1 MTPLLSV
8 SDLAVSYGAVP
19 AVKGVSLE
27 IFPGEVRVI
36 LGANGAG
43 KTTIIKTLLG
53 LLRPRGGAVRYD
65 GEHDLLRMKPHQ
77 IRRLGIAWVPEG
89 RQLWNTLTVID
100 NLRMGGFVE
109 SDTASSTAASTR
121 CSSGFPASRS
131 AATRSPARCRGGE
144 QQMVAIARALI
155 AAPKLLLMDE
165 PSLGLAPIIVRDV
178 FRLVRDINAMGIS
191 ILMVEQNARQALR
204 VATGPICS
212 KSARSSTAARC
223 PTSPRTAGSRRCS
236 WGRGMTRHLL
246 TAWRGQ
252 ASNDTA
258 QASLDSMTR

>member
-1 MTPLLSV
+1 MTPLLSI

-19 AVKGVSLE
+19 AVKRVSLE

-53 LLRPRGGAVRYD
+53 LLRPRGGAIRYNGD
-65 GEHDLLRMKPHQ
+65 HDLLRLKPHQ

-109 SDTASSTAASTR
+109 NDSKAVDRRVDEMFERFPRLKERRDQLAGSL
-121 CSSGFPASRS
+121 SGA
-131 AATRSPARCRGGE
+131 E
-144 QQMVAIARALI
+144 HQMVAIARALI

-204 VATGPICS
+204 VASWAYLLEVGSIVDSGPVSDIAS
-212 KSARSSTAARC
+212 H
-223 PTSPRTAGSRRCS
+223 SRI
-236 WGRGMTRHLL
+236 
-246 TAWRGQ
+246 Q
-252 ASNDTA
+252 AIFLGGEA
-258 QASLDSMTR
+258 

>member
-1 MTPLLSV
+1 MTPLLSIA
-8 SDLAVSYGAVP
+8 DLAVSYGAVP
-19 AVKGVSLE
+19 AVAGASLE

-53 LLRPRGGAVRYD
+53 LLRARRGRVRFA
-65 GEHDLLRMKPHQ
+65 GGHDLLRLKPHQ

-89 RQLWNTLTVID
+89 RQLWNTLSVID
-100 NLRMGGFVE
+100 NLRMGGFIERDRKLIDRRVDE
-109 SDTASSTAASTR
+109 MFER
-121 CSSGFPASRS
+121 FPRLKERRDQVAGSLS
-131 AATRSPARCRGGE
+131 GGE

-165 PSLGLAPIIVRDV
+165 PSLGLAPLVVRDV

-204 VATGPICS
+204 VASWAYLLEVGAIVDSGP
-212 KSARSSTAARC
+212 AAEIA
-223 PTSPRTAGSRRCS
+223 SHRRV
-236 WGRGMTRHLL
+236 
-246 TAWRGQ
+246 Q
-252 ASNDTA
+252 AVFLGGEA
-258 QASLDSMTR
+258 

>member
-19 AVKGVSLE
+19 AVQGVGLE

-43 KTTIIKTLLG
+43 KTTIIKSLFG
-53 LLRPRGGAVRYD
+53 LLRPRRGTSSYAGG
-65 GEHDLLRMKPHQ
+65 HDLFRLKPHQ
-77 IRRLGIAWVPEG
+77 IRKLGLAWVPEG
-89 RQLWNTLTVID
+89 RQLWNTLSVMD

-109 SDTASSTAASTR
+109 SDRKQTDR
-121 CSSGFPASRS
+121 RIDEMFERFPRLRERRDQIAGSLS
-131 AATRSPARCRGGE
+131 GGE

-165 PSLGLAPIIVRDV
+165 PSLGLAPIIVQDV
-178 FRLVRDINAMGIS
+178 FRLVRDINEMGIS

-204 VATGPICS
+204 VASWAYLLEVGAIVDSGP
-212 KSARSSTAARC
+212 AAEI
-223 PTSPRTAGSRRCS
+223 GSHSRV
-236 WGRGMTRHLL
+236 
-246 TAWRGQ
+246 Q
-252 ASNDTA
+252 AVFLGGEA
-258 QASLDSMTR
+258 